1 MSGGVGRL
9 GETPATLAAPAAPA
23 APTENRTIPDPDCLP
38 LLLTSASREYFVMQ
52 NTSAKQ
58 W

>member
-9 GETPATLAAPAAPA
+9 GETPATLAAPA